1 MWSIK
6 HKQCFKCGTKSVPH
20 SGHGF
25 CKKCYSKW
33 IAIEKKDTLLENKR
47 RYKSRNRLIVLSKEN
62 KRSRKSKT
70 RSEYTKTNVY
80 KGMKAEK
87 EAVKILTGSKRVN
100 KRFKAE
106 QPFDVMWDG
115 KRVNV
120 KSSRL
125 ANYKFSFGLA
135 GTQVNCDYL
144 FCMGYIGDKLSKCWL
159 IPSNVFPA
167 TKNSVAFGHKSSKF
181 DKYLFHQNAPPSIP
195 VSIEA
200 NSTETS

>member
-159 IPSNVFPA
+159 IPSNIFPA
-167 TKNSVAFGHKSSKF
+167 TKNSVAFGHQSSKF
-181 DKYLFHQNAPPSIP
+181 DKYLFH
-195 VSIEA
+195 
-200 NSTETS
+200 